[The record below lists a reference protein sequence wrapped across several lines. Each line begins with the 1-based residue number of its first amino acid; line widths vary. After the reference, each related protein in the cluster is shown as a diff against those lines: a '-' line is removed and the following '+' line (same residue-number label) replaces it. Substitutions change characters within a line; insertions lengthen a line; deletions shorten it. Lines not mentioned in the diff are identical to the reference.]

1 MGPTGEKEHAH
12 AVMEYITLRGLILLP
27 MHGVNLPGMRTMLT
41 SYKISACLSY
51 AATYLHQ
58 SAITHTITYHPL
70 SHIIVSY
77 NHHHRPYIRSHIYPP
92 NPPGRLQLCF
102 HWKPHCFTFILGGY
116 NSKYSGDY
124 TSTDCDNVLMLSS
137 SGALTVIVF
146 YAH

>member
-1 MGPTGEKEHAH
+1 MGPTGEEEHAH

-77 NHHHRPYIRSHIYPP
+77 NHHHRPYSEPHIPAKPTRETTVMFSLKASLFY
-92 NPPGRLQLCF
+92 F
-102 HWKPHCFTFILGGY
+102 HIWWI
-116 NSKYSGDY
+116 
-124 TSTDCDNVLMLSS
+124 
-137 SGALTVIVF
+137 
-146 YAH
+146 